1 MFTGRPGVR
10 RAVVAAA
17 VVLALNAGV
26 VWADPP
32 RPNHNAEKNPVQTG
46 SNSNNP
52 HGGGQPQGAGG
63 EGRDDGL
70 GAVCGNGEHTHNP
83 HCEVV
88 SEPTPVVTPTVPTGA
103 AAEPT
108 AEVVGIQDA
117 QGGAPEQAVA
127 GQAAVAVTEI
137 ISMPPVRLMPV
148 MLPSTGDALH
158 VVGMVAGLV
167 VMAGGWWMRKQA

>member
-1 MFTGRPGVR
+1 MANDVGG
-10 RAVVAAA
+10 
-17 VVLALNAGV
+17 
-26 VWADPP
+26 
-32 RPNHNAEKNPVQTG
+32 EQNP
-46 SNSNNP
+46 
-52 HGGGQPQGAGG
+52 GGGQPQGAGG

-137 ISMPPVRLMPV
+137 ISMPPVLTHAPASA
-148 MLPSTGDALH
+148 LQEGHHPSGQRPE
-158 VVGMVAGLV
+158 GKM
-167 VMAGGWWMRKQA
+167 WF